1 MGFLRLECFVS
12 TIGVMNDI
20 QKYFSFVKWTPA
32 QIKQKTEKALTDKKK
47 VYERIAKLPQANQN
61 FESVI
66 LAIESIETKCN
77 DVIRP
82 IGVLKNVSPD
92 KKTREMAKKMIEWA
106 DKKSLQVVYN
116 KKVYLAIK
124 YVFQYHQPK
133 GDADKKILDEY
144 YASYT
149 RMGFDLSPKDFKR
162 VKEIKNLISKNG
174 SNFDKRLN
182 DWDAHLWMSL
192 EELDGL
198 SEHYIDSLE
207 KKNGK
212 YKVTLQYS
220 HLIPFMSQA
229 KNAKKRKELGDLA
242 AEKGGK
248 ENLILMEKTIAL
260 RKELANLL
268 GYANFTD
275 YQIERRM
282 ASNYKTVMNFEK
294 DLLEKVLL
302 RAKNDLEL
310 LAKYKND
317 RFKDNSSVKYFESA
331 YLSEEYRKEHFA
343 LDSQMI
349 REYFEMNH
357 VVKTLFS
364 IVKKV
369 FGISLT
375 PVKMPVWDKDVFVLE
390 AKVGKNVIGYIAVD
404 LFPREG
410 KYGHACVSEIRDS
423 RTENGVRILPI
434 FSLICN
440 FAKPTKDSPSII
452 SHGDVKTLFHEF
464 GHALHGISSQ
474 QPHASLGGF
483 QVAWD
488 FVEVPSQFL
497 EEWVWD
503 KEVIGMLGKHYKTGK
518 KIPADLV
525 NKMLNAKNFLAGSGV
540 VGQILFGILDQD
552 IHVKNIKDIADHNS
566 TLRKKYS
573 GIAPSKKSLFPASFG
588 HLMHGYESAYYSYL
602 WSLVYAQDIFG
613 EFKKK
618 GIFNAKLGKEVRQ
631 KIFEQ
636 GALKKEMDLLRDFLG
651 REPSNEAFLKE
662 LGI

>member
-1 MGFLRLECFVS
+1 MKDV
-12 TIGVMNDI
+12 

-32 QIKQKTEKALTDKKK
+32 QIESKAKKVLEDKKK
-47 VYERIAKLPQANQN
+47 VYEKIASLPQSKQN

-66 LAIESIETKCN
+66 LAIESIEAKYN

-82 IGVLKNVSPD
+82 MDVLKNVSSD
-92 KKTREMAKKMIEWA
+92 KKVREAAKKMIEWA
-106 DKKSLQVVYN
+106 DKKSLQIVYS

-124 YVFQYHQPK
+124 YVFEHHQPVR
-133 GDADKKILDEY
+133 DADKKILDEY

-149 RMGFDLSPKDFKR
+149 RMGFDLPPKEFKR

-192 EELDGL
+192 EDLEGL

-212 YKVTLQYS
+212 YKVTLQYP

-248 ENLILMEKTIAL
+248 ENLILMEKNIAL
-260 RKELANLL
+260 RKELASLL

-282 ASNYKTVMNFEK
+282 ASSYKTVMNFEN
-294 DLLEKVLL
+294 DLLEKVSLC
-302 RAKNDLEL
+302 AKNDLEL
-310 LAKYKND
+310 LAKYKSE

-331 YLSEEYRKEHFA
+331 YLSEEYKKQHFA
-343 LDSQMI
+343 LDSKMI

-357 VVKTLFS
+357 VVKILFS

-390 AKVGKNVIGYIAVD
+390 AKVGKAVMGYIVVD
-404 LFPREG
+404 LFPRQG
-410 KYGHACVSEIRDS
+410 KYGHACVAEVRDS
-423 RTENGVRILPI
+423 RIENGVRVVPI
-434 FSLICN
+434 MSLICN

-452 SHGDVKTLFHEF
+452 SHGDVVTLFHEF
-464 GHALHGISSQ
+464 GHALHAISSR
-474 QPHASLGGF
+474 QPYASLGGF

-488 FVEVPSQFL
+488 FVEVPSQFF
-497 EEWVWD
+497 EQWVWD
-503 KEVIGMLGKHYKTGK
+503 KEVIGMLGQHYKTGK
-518 KIPADLV
+518 KIPDELV
-525 NKMLNAKNFLAGSGV
+525 EKMLSAKNFLAGSGV
-540 VGQILFGILDQD
+540 VGQILFGMLDQD
-552 IHVKNIKDIADHNS
+552 IHVKNIKDIVVHNS
-566 TLRKKYS
+566 MLRKKYS
-573 GIAPSKKSLFPASFG
+573 GVAPSKKSLFPASFG

-602 WSLVYAQDIFG
+602 WSLVYAKDIFG

-618 GIFNAKLGKEVRQ
+618 GIFNGQLGKEVRQ

-636 GALKKEMDLLRDFLG
+636 GALKKEMDLLRDFLE

>member
-1 MGFLRLECFVS
+1 MKDV
-12 TIGVMNDI
+12 

-32 QIKQKTEKALTDKKK
+32 QIESKAKKVLEDKKK
-47 VYERIAKLPQANQN
+47 VYEKIASLPQSKQN

-66 LAIESIETKCN
+66 LAIESIEAKYN

-82 IGVLKNVSPD
+82 MDVLKNVSSD
-92 KKTREMAKKMIEWA
+92 KKVREAAKKMIEWTL
-106 DKKSLQVVYN
+106 KKSLQIVYD
-116 KKVYLAIK
+116 KKIYSAIK
-124 YVFQYHQPK
+124 YVFKHHQPK
-133 GDADKKILDEY
+133 GDTDKKILDEY

-149 RMGFDLSPKDFKR
+149 RMGFDLPPKEFKR

-182 DWDAHLWMSL
+182 DWDAHLWMTL
-192 EELDGL
+192 EDLDGL
-198 SEHYIDSLE
+198 SENYIDSLE

-212 YKVTLQYS
+212 YKVTLQYP
-220 HLIPFMSQA
+220 HLLPFMSQA

-260 RKELANLL
+260 RKELASLL

-282 ASNYKTVMNFEK
+282 ASDYKTVMNFEK
-294 DLLEKVLL
+294 DLLEKVSL
-302 RAKNDLEL
+302 RAESDLEL
-310 LAKYKND
+310 LTKYKND

-390 AKVGKNVIGYIAVD
+390 AKVDKNVIGYIAVD

-410 KYGHACVSEIRDS
+410 KYGHAMVMEVRDS
-423 RTENGVRILPI
+423 RKENGVRVLPI
-434 FSLICN
+434 VSLICN

-464 GHALHGISSQ
+464 GHALHGISTR
-474 QPHASLGGF
+474 QPYASLGGF

-488 FVEVPSQFL
+488 FVEVPSQFF
-497 EEWVWD
+497 EQWVWD
-503 KEVIGMLGKHYKTGK
+503 KQVLGLLGKHYKTGK
-518 KIPADLV
+518 KIPDELV
-525 NKMLNAKNFLAGSGV
+525 EKMLSAKNFLSGMSV
-540 VGQILFGILDQD
+540 VAQIVFGLFDQD
-552 IHVKNIKDIADHNS
+552 VHVKNIKDSSAHFS
-566 TLRKKYS
+566 MLRKKYS
-573 GIAPSKKSLFPASFG
+573 GITPSSKSLFPADFA
-588 HLMHGYESAYYSYL
+588 HLIGGYESGFYSYL

-618 GIFNAKLGKEVRQ
+618 GIFNGQLGKEVRQ